1 MSPAAAAARSTCLV
15 TLKAIGAED
24 TLSRSRTEPLT
35 APSNLLVAAMVIV
48 SVTPALP
55 EAGIAICTS
64 SAAVLPEATAMGPE
78 SAISPPSS
86 TPLLLTS
93 R

>member
-1 MSPAAAAARSTCLV
+1 M

-24 TLSRSRTEPLT
+24 TLRRSRTEPLT
-35 APSNLLVAAMVIV
+35 APSNLLVAVTVIV

-64 SAAVLPEATAMGPE
+64 SAAVLPEANATGPVSAE
-78 SAISPPSS
+78 SPASR
-86 TPLLLTS
+86 TPLLFTS